1 MTVSGDYKTMN
12 DSVLF
17 ELEKRQL
24 FPKASWQLNT
34 KTNKETNKQV
44 QTKIMME
51 NIYLITWSAFFP
63 VAYCHYSTTFT
74 HAVPNTC
81 NCLKV

>member
-1 MTVSGDYKTMN
+1 MRVSGDYKTTN

-17 ELEKRQL
+17 ELEERSL
-24 FPKASWQLNT
+24 SPKASWQLNT
-34 KTNKETNKQV
+34 KTNKQTNKV

-63 VAYCHYSTTFT
+63 VTYCHHSTTFT
-74 HAVPNTC
+74 HAVPNTY
-81 NCLKV
+81 NCLKE